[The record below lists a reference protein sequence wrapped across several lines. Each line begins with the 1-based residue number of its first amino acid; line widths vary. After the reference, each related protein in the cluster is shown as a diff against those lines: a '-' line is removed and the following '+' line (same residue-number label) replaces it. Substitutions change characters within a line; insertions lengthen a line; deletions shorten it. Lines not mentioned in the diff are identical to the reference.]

1 MKNLLSTLLFVFIL
15 LAFSCEKEI
24 FEPMNVEED
33 CNAIIGPDALHKH
46 DVIDVKLNLDSIIH
60 QSITVD
66 ETDKM
71 SFKVMDETF

>member
-46 DVIDVKLNLDSIIH
+46 DVIDVKLNIDSIIH
-60 QSITVD
+60 QSFTVD